1 MSDATRLPVKTKL
14 GFGIGDL
21 GGNLF
26 FTFMSF
32 YSLYFLTDT
41 LLVPSAVAGLVIAI
55 GKIWDA
61 ITDPV
66 MGYIS
71 DRTRSRWGRRRVWML
86 LGAPLLFAS
95 FWWFLS
101 APSIGD
107 PTAVAVWAALVLC
120 LLNTAYTMVNIP
132 YNSLTPDLTKDY
144 REQSSLNGYRFT
156 FAVVGTILGAG
167 VVPFLRGRYADGR
180 GDYTL
185 VGVVFGAIMLLTT
198 VVTVLA
204 VRERDNRGD
213 DRLAG
218 RFFPTY
224 LAVFKCRPYVRLL
237 MTYALHITAITF
249 LSGTIAYYFKYIYKD
264 EGMVTFALL
273 ALLGVA
279 MIFIPVSVVAARK
292 IGKKKAYQVFFWTI
306 IAVCMVIFFFGHL
319 FGPMFFLAMMVLAG
333 VGLGFS
339 YVAPYAM
346 LPDAI
351 EVDALRTGVK
361 KEGSFYGMWTF
372 MTKVGA
378 AVALAASGLVL
389 QLGGFEPNVD
399 QGPGALLAI
408 RLLIGPVAVVFFA
421 AAYVALRK
429 YPLTE
434 EKYRAIMEG
443 RE

>member
-1 MSDATRLPVKTKL
+1 MSDTTRLSRKIKL

-41 LLVPSAVAGLVIAI
+41 LLIPSAVAGLAIAI

-61 ITDPV
+61 VTDPV
-66 MGYIS
+66 MGFIS
-71 DRTRSRWGRRRVWML
+71 DRTRTRWGRRRIWMF

-95 FWWFLS
+95 FCWFLS
-101 APSIGD
+101 APSVGD

-144 REQSSLNGYRFT
+144 REQASLNGYRFT

-167 VVPFLRGRYADGR
+167 IVPFLRGAYADGR
-180 GDYTL
+180 KDYTM
-185 VGVVFGAIMLLTT
+185 VGIIFGAIILVTSLAT
-198 VVTVLA
+198 VFA

-213 DRLAG
+213 GKLKG
-218 RFFPTY
+218 SFFPTY
-224 LAVFKCRPYVRLL
+224 LAVFKCKPYVRIL

-264 EGMVTFALL
+264 EGMVSFALL

-279 MIFIPVSVVAARK
+279 MFFIPISVLVSKR
-292 IGKKKAYQVFFWTI
+292 IGKKKTYQIFFWTI
-306 IAVCMVIFFFGHL
+306 SAICMVIFFFGHL
-319 FGPMFFLAMMVLAG
+319 FGPMFFLAMMALAG

-339 YVAPYAM
+339 YMAPYAM

-378 AVALAASGLVL
+378 AIALAVTGLVL
-389 QLGGFEPNVD
+389 QFGGFVPNVD

-408 RLLIGPVAVVFFA
+408 RILIGPVAVVFLVV
-421 AAYVALRK
+421 AYIALRM

-434 EKYRAIMEG
+434 EKYKAIMEG